1 MSVAF
6 QVPALAEVLQQ
17 VLAQSA
23 SEACVFVFSGEGAH
37 GADTD
42 ISMLKFSPSWPAV
55 QEALRH
61 VGQVDLEV
69 FLQENLG
76 DHSAPNSPLD
86 LWQLWGQEPSL
97 VVGHSVGEVAAAYT
111 AGILTVGQAISIAH
125 SLPGREG
132 QFRL

>member
-1 MSVAF
+1 
-6 QVPALAEVLQQ
+6 

-42 ISMLKFSPSWPAV
+42 LSMLKFSPSWRAV
-55 QEALRH
+55 QEALRD
-61 VGQVDLEV
+61 VKGRSDLEV

-76 DHSAPNSPLD
+76 DHTAPNSPLD
-86 LWQLWGQEPSL
+86 LWQHWGQEPFL
-97 VVGHSVGEVAAAYT
+97 VVGHSVGEIAAAYT

-125 SLPGREG
+125 SLPGREA
-132 QFRL
+132 RAV